1 MTLFLDSRYADG
13 TIVTIYDSR
22 KAKQNYNKSVYRT
35 WPTYSVDY
43 FLYKWVENDR
53 LDNLASKYLGNTEL
67 WWQILDINPEI
78 SNPLTIKPG
87 TEIKIPNA

>member
-43 FLYKWVENDR
+43 FLYKWVEIGR
-53 LDNLASKYLGNTEL
+53 AHV
-67 WWQILDINPEI
+67 
-78 SNPLTIKPG
+78 
-87 TEIKIPNA
+87 